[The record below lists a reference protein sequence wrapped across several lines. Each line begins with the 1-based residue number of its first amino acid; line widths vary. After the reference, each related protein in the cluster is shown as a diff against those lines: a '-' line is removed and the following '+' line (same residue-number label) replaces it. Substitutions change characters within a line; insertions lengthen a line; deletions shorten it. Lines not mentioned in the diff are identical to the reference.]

1 MPVSGRWFPGTSKP
15 LPVEGGLKARSA
27 RGAIGQTWWSGRFI
41 AVLESIIVGGRLG
54 RGRNYARRG
63 QVISLDVGPGMVS
76 ALVQGSMFQ
85 PYRVRVGLTAFG
97 KPEWARLERALADS
111 AWYSAKLLA
120 GEMPEDI
127 EEVFGQVGLA
137 LFPASSAEL
146 AMECSC
152 PDWQVPCKHIA
163 AVFYLLAEAFDDDP
177 FAILAWRGRDREE
190 LLANLHVLRAAMSS
204 AAGPGAEAGSGSVA
218 SGGSAAGGSSAA
230 GPPAGVP
237 LADCLSSYF
246 AMPAPLPVTRP
257 AATSSA
263 ALLDQLPEVTI
274 VVRGRPLLDLLH
286 PAYLAFGERPEML
299 TEVPAGPPGPSGVPA
314 EPPEPSGLSAEAS
327 GVSGEP
333 PGPSGVPA
341 EPPEPSGVPAEASGV
356 SGEPSGPS
364 AEADIGDP

>member
-1 MPVSGRWFPGTSKP
+1 MTRPWWSESSRP
-15 LPVEGGLKARSA
+15 LPVEGGLKARST

-41 AVLESIIVGGRLG
+41 AVLESIIVGGRLE

-63 QVISLDVGPGMVS
+63 QVISLDVGPGMVG
-76 ALVQGSMFQ
+76 ALVQGSRFQ

-97 KPEWARLERALADS
+97 KPEWSRLERAFAES

-127 EEVFGQVGLA
+127 EEVFGQLGLT

-190 LLANLHVLRAAMSS
+190 LLASLHALRAAMSS
-204 AAGPGAEAGSGSVA
+204 PAGPRAGADPGSVAGAGSVAGPG
-218 SGGSAAGGSSAA
+218 SAA

-237 LADCLSSYF
+237 LADCLGSYF
-246 AMPAPLPVTRP
+246 TMPAPLPVTRP

-263 ALLDQLPEVTI
+263 ALLDQLPEVHI
-274 VVRGRPLLDLLH
+274 VVRGHPLTELLH
-286 PAYLAFGERPEML
+286 PAYLAFGEQPEVL
-299 TEVPAGPPGPSGVPA
+299 A
-314 EPPEPSGLSAEAS
+314 
-327 GVSGEP
+327 
-333 PGPSGVPA
+333 
-341 EPPEPSGVPAEASGV
+341 
-356 SGEPSGPS
+356 GPS
-364 AEADIGDP
+364 AEPSEPSGEPDGGDP